1 MNLLDKVF
9 KGRVQRREV
18 EEQVR
23 ANSQRIRAK
32 TVECGEAAEEALAII
47 AAGEKA
53 LLEKGRAEPGLE
65 ATADLPR
72 APVVPKQDQE

>member
-53 LLEKGRAEPGLE
+53 LVEKGLE
-65 ATADLPR
+65 RTSELPR
-72 APVVPKQDQE
+72 AKPVKPEEGGK